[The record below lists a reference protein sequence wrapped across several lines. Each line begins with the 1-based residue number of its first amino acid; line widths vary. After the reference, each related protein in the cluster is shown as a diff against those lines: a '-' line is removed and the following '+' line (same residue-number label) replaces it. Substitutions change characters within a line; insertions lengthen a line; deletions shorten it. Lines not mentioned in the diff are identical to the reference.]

1 MLEFISIVPGAEW
14 PAIPDARASQLLAIQ
29 FQLERSQWLSADQL
43 AIAQRGQL
51 ARVANHAANT
61 VPFYR
66 DRLAELQTTLGRP
79 IDMVDWQHLPLLTR
93 SDLQNAGA
101 LLRSTDVSQHHGQ
114 LSESVTSGSTG
125 RPVRTCGTT
134 LTRMMWN
141 ALTLR
146 QHLWNERDLS
156 KKFATIRDRNTLQ
169 EELSKTA
176 RAGTWGTAT
185 AGIVKTGP
193 AVAIDIRTPIDAQAE
208 WLIEEEP
215 DYLLTYPSNAAA
227 LAQHFLDH
235 QIRLQ
240 NLCQVRTFGE
250 TLDPRL
256 RPLCKA
262 AWQVPVVDNYS
273 SQEVGYI
280 ALQCPESE
288 VYHVQSESLLV
299 EVIDDAGAACG
310 PGQVGRVVVSTL
322 QNFAMPL
329 LRYEIGDYAEVGQ
342 GCGCRRGLPV
352 LQRILGRQRNMF
364 RLPSGKLIWPSLLLD
379 GDAIPPAAASIRQ
392 YQIIQ
397 RTIDRLE
404 VRVVA
409 EDRLTES
416 AELELSEWV
425 GRSLGAQFTID
436 FIYVPSIARSV
447 GGKFED
453 FRSEV
458 I

>member
-1 MLEFISIVPGAEW
+1 
-14 PAIPDARASQLLAIQ
+14 
-29 FQLERSQWLSADQL
+29 
-43 AIAQRGQL
+43 
-51 ARVANHAANT
+51 
-61 VPFYR
+61 
-66 DRLAELQTTLGRP
+66 
-79 IDMVDWQHLPLLTR
+79 
-93 SDLQNAGA
+93 
-101 LLRSTDVSQHHGQ
+101 
-114 LSESVTSGSTG
+114 
-125 RPVRTCGTT
+125 
-134 LTRMMWN
+134 
-141 ALTLR
+141 
-146 QHLWNERDLS
+146 
-156 KKFATIRDRNTLQ
+156 
-169 EELSKTA
+169 
-176 RAGTWGTAT
+176 
-185 AGIVKTGP
+185 
-193 AVAIDIRTPIDAQAE
+193 VAIDIRTPIDAQAE